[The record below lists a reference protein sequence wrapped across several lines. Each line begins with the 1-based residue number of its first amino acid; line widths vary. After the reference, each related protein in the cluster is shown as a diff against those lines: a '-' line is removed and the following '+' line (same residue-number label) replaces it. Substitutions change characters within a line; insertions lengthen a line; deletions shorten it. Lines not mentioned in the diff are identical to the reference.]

1 MDAKQFKQAL
11 RTASNDITDY
21 LDNISSRPVQAEVS
35 PGYLRQLLP
44 ARAPQDG
51 QSWDQIHGDLFSKI
65 LPGMT
70 HWNSPNF
77 LAFFPAPTSY
87 PSMLGE
93 LYSAA
98 LTTSA
103 FNWDCAPAVT
113 ELETIVMDW
122 VARMLNLPE
131 SYLSTSTGGGVIQGT
146 TSEAVI
152 AVMVAARERY
162 LRQVIPNVA
171 DLDEVDRENAM
182 AKRRANLVAI
192 GSEASHSCTQKA
204 ALIIGVRYRSVPV
217 SIDDDFSMRGQR
229 LQQTI
234 AKCREEGLEPFYLT
248 ATLGTTSTC
257 AVDKLEEIAEVLK
270 DESNI
275 WVHVDAAFA
284 GNALVCEEYQDL
296 TKSFG
301 AFNSFSTALS
311 KWLLVNLDACC
322 LFVKEREQLIDALSI
337 HPAYLRNTASDSG
350 KVIDYRNWQ
359 IPLSRR
365 FRALKI
371 WFVMRSYGQKGFKK
385 YIRNHIKLGEAFAK
399 LIASKPDLFEIVVP
413 PAFALTVISVR
424 SEIGDREEASRLTRA
439 VYESI
444 NKANEVMLT
453 STVVGGNFVIR
464 VVGANPN
471 TTATALQKA
480 FEILVSVTEECLGK
494 FPTISN
500 GCLTGFNPNV
510 VVPTCISEKDAMRS
524 TGDDEIGLSRNLIE
538 PQYSRAMFSLW
549 DVMSKLRWR

>member
-1 MDAKQFKQAL
+1 
-11 RTASNDITDY
+11 
-21 LDNISSRPVQAEVS
+21 
-35 PGYLRQLLP
+35 
-44 ARAPQDG
+44 
-51 QSWDQIHGDLFSKI
+51 
-65 LPGMT
+65 MT

-113 ELETIVMDW
+113 ELETIMMDW

-162 LRQVIPNVA
+162 LRQVIP
-171 DLDEVDRENAM
+171 DSDKLSGRDREDAM
-182 AKRRANLVAI
+182 AQRRANLVAI

-204 ALIIGVRYRSVPV
+204 ALVIGVRYRSVPV
-217 SIDDDFSMRGQR
+217 SVADDFGMRGQR
-229 LQQTI
+229 FMQTI
-234 AKCREEGLEPFYLT
+234 AQCREEGLEPFYVT
-248 ATLGTTSTC
+248 ATLGSTSTC
-257 AVDKLEEIAEVLK
+257 AVDRFEEIAEALK
-270 DESNI
+270 DEPGI

-284 GNALVCEEYQDL
+284 GNALICEEYQHL

-301 AFNSFSTALS
+301 AFDSFSTALS

-322 LFVKEREQLIDALSI
+322 LFVKDREQLIDALSI
-337 HPAYLRNTASDSG
+337 HPAYLRNKASDSG
-350 KVIDYRNWQ
+350 AVIDYRNWQ

-371 WFVMRSYGQKGFKK
+371 WFVLRSYGQSRLKEYTRYHVKNGK
-385 YIRNHIKLGEAFAK
+385 AFAE
-399 LIASKPDLFEIVVP
+399 LIASKPDLFEIMTP
-413 PAFALTVISVR
+413 PAFALTVLRVR
-424 SEIGDREEASRLTRA
+424 SESGDGEEANRLTRA

-444 NKANEVMLT
+444 NKANEIMLT
-453 STVVGGNFVIR
+453 STVIGENFVIR

-471 TTATALQKA
+471 TDIKTLHRA
-480 FEILVSVTEECLGK
+480 FEILVSATEERLGRA
-494 FPTISN
+494 PTT
-500 GCLTGFNPNV
+500 TGEYWTHSSF
-510 VVPTCISEKDAMRS
+510 VPLCPSEKDTMRN
-524 TGDDEIGLSRNLIE
+524 TGDDRCGLIRKTIGLPSF
-538 PQYSRAMFSLW
+538 RAVVTLW
-549 DVMSKLRWR
+549 NVVSKWSWP

>member
-1 MDAKQFKQAL
+1 MLVLHPVHFFSTAL
-11 RTASNDITDY
+11 TA
-21 LDNISSRPVQAEVS
+21 V
-35 PGYLRQLLP
+35 LR
-44 ARAPQDG
+44 R
-51 QSWDQIHGDLFSKI
+51 
-65 LPGMT
+65 
-70 HWNSPNF
+70 NSPNF

-311 KWLLVNLDACC
+311 KWLLVNLDA
-322 LFVKEREQLIDALSI
+322 
-337 HPAYLRNTASDSG
+337 
-350 KVIDYRNWQ
+350 W
-359 IPLSRR
+359 
-365 FRALKI
+365 
-371 WFVMRSYGQKGFKK
+371 
-385 YIRNHIKLGEAFAK
+385 
-399 LIASKPDLFEIVVP
+399 
-413 PAFALTVISVR
+413 
-424 SEIGDREEASRLTRA
+424 
-439 VYESI
+439 
-444 NKANEVMLT
+444 
-453 STVVGGNFVIR
+453 
-464 VVGANPN
+464 
-471 TTATALQKA
+471 
-480 FEILVSVTEECLGK
+480 
-494 FPTISN
+494 
-500 GCLTGFNPNV
+500 
-510 VVPTCISEKDAMRS
+510 
-524 TGDDEIGLSRNLIE
+524 
-538 PQYSRAMFSLW
+538 
-549 DVMSKLRWR
+549 

>member
-1 MDAKQFKQAL
+1 
-11 RTASNDITDY
+11 TDY
-21 LDNISSRPVQAEVS
+21 LDNISSGHVQAEVQ
-35 PGYLRQLLP
+35 PGYLKNLLP
-44 ARAPQDG
+44 ACAPQGG

-65 LPGMT
+65 MPGMM

-113 ELETIVMDW
+113 ELETIMMDW

-146 TSEAVI
+146 TSEAVV

-162 LRQVIPNVA
+162 LGQVIPNLD
-171 DLDEVDRENAM
+171 DLDGTDRENAM
-182 AKRRANLVAI
+182 AKRRVNLVAI
-192 GSEASHSCTQKA
+192 GSEASHSYQ
-204 ALIIGVRYRSVPV
+204 
-217 SIDDDFSMRGQR
+217 
-229 LQQTI
+229 
-234 AKCREEGLEPFYLT
+234 CRKEGLEPFYVT

-257 AVDKLEEIAEVLK
+257 AVDRFEEITEVLK
-270 DESNI
+270 DEPSI
-275 WVHVDAAFA
+275 WVHVDAAYA
-284 GNALVCEEYQDL
+284 GNALVCEEYQYL
-296 TKSFG
+296 TKPFG
-301 AFNSFSTALS
+301 AFDSFSTALS

-322 LFVKEREQLIDALSI
+322 LFVKKRDQLIDALSI

-350 KVIDYRNWQ
+350 AVIDYRNWQ
-359 IPLSRR
+359 VPLSRR

-371 WFVMRSYGQKGFKK
+371 WFVMRSYGQKRLKE
-385 YIRNHIKLGEAFAK
+385 YIRNHIKLGQAFAN
-399 LIASKPDLFEIVVP
+399 LIASKPGLFEIMTP
-413 PAFALTVISVR
+413 PAFALTVLRVR
-424 SEIGDREEASRLTRA
+424 SESGDSEEANRLTRA

-453 STVVGGNFVIR
+453 STVIGGDFVIR

-471 TTATALQKA
+471 TNMAALQRA
-480 FEILVSVTEECLGK
+480 FDILVSATEECLGR
-494 FPTISN
+494 S
-500 GCLTGFNPNV
+500 LTTTNECRTHPS
-510 VVPTCISEKDAMRS
+510 VVPRCISEKDTMRS
-524 TGDDEIGLSRNLIE
+524 TGDDGIGLSRKWIG
-538 PQYSRAMFSLW
+538 PQDFRAVASLW
-549 DVMSKLRWR
+549 NVVSKWDWL

>member
-1 MDAKQFKQAL
+1 MDAQQFKKAL
-11 RTASNDITDY
+11 LTDY
-21 LDNISSRPVQAEVS
+21 LDNISSRPVQAEVQ
-35 PGYLRQLLP
+35 PGYLRNLLP

-65 LPGMT
+65 MPGMT

-113 ELETIVMDW
+113 ELETIMMDW

-131 SYLSTSTGGGVIQGT
+131 PYLSTSTGGGVIQGT
-146 TSEAVI
+146 TSEAVV

-162 LRQVIPNVA
+162 LGQVIPNLD
-171 DLDEVDRENAM
+171 DLNGTDRENAM
-182 AKRRANLVAI
+182 ARRRANLVAI

-217 SIDDDFSMRGQR
+217 TIDDDFSMRGQR

-234 AKCREEGLEPFYLT
+234 AQCREEGLEPFYVT

-257 AVDKLEEIAEVLK
+257 ALDRFEEIAEVLK
-270 DESNI
+270 DEASI
-275 WVHVDAAFA
+275 WVHVDAAYA
-284 GNALVCEEYQDL
+284 GNALVCEEYQYL
-296 TKSFG
+296 TKPFG
-301 AFNSFSTALS
+301 AFDSFSTALS

-322 LFVKEREQLIDALSI
+322 LFVKKRDQLIDALSI

-350 KVIDYRNWQ
+350 TVIDYRNWQ
-359 IPLSRR
+359 VPLSRR
-365 FRALKI
+365 FRALKV
-371 WFVMRSYGQKGFKK
+371 WFVMRSYGQKRLKE
-385 YIRNHIKLGEAFAK
+385 YIRNHIRLGQAFAK
-399 LIASKPDLFEIVVP
+399 LIASKPDLFEIMTP
-413 PAFALTVISVR
+413 PAFALTVIRVR
-424 SEIGDREEASRLTRA
+424 SESGHGEEANRLTRA

-453 STVVGGNFVIR
+453 STVIGGDFVIR

-471 TTATALQKA
+471 TNTAALQRA
-480 FEILVSVTEECLGK
+480 FDLLVSATEECLGTDST
-494 FPTISN
+494 PTN
-500 GCLTGFNPNV
+500 ERRKHLGVL
-510 VVPTCISEKDAMRS
+510 PTCISEKDSMRS
-524 TGDDEIGLSRNLIE
+524 TADDGVGLSRKSIG
-538 PQYSRAMFSLW
+538 PQDFRAVVSLW
-549 DVMSKLRWR
+549 NVVSKWHWL